1 MVIPHRVG
9 RERDVVLGVTPR
21 AAENGDGQD
30 RYNDGKTPPSI
41 TGARAECE
49 DQTGVHRIS
58 PILCGEVPPDRPI
71 YAQIAG
77 TTGTTWD
84 HHPF

>member
-30 RYNDGKTPPSI
+30 RYNDGKTPPS
-41 TGARAECE
+41 TG
-49 DQTGVHRIS
+49 
-58 PILCGEVPPDRPI
+58 RPI
-71 YAQIAG
+71 G
-77 TTGTTWD
+77 R
-84 HHPF
+84 

>member
-1 MVIPHRVG
+1 MTRGRIIRVVIPHRVG

-41 TGARAECE
+41 TGAMRKAAS
-49 DQTGVHRIS
+49 TTVS
-58 PILCGEVPPDRPI
+58 P
-71 YAQIAG
+71 
-77 TTGTTWD
+77 
-84 HHPF
+84 

>member
-41 TGARAECE
+41 TGAMAKASQVFNRIQMERPWQGTAVGVRVRA
-49 DQTGVHRIS
+49 GR
-58 PILCGEVPPDRPI
+58 
-71 YAQIAG
+71 
-77 TTGTTWD
+77 
-84 HHPF
+84 